1 MPFSSRLMTSPT
13 SSTEHPDRAVAAR
26 RPWHATPWAASALAI
41 GLVCIVAAWTGVWG
55 VMRRPLW
62 LDEIVTQLIAN
73 APGGIWDAMRAG
85 ADFQP
90 PLHYMLVRFTDA
102 LAGGASPV
110 ATRFVSLIA
119 AVLTLG
125 ALAWTWRASL
135 SLAATIAG
143 VLALAAHPLFLG
155 QAFEARPYA
164 LWILASALT
173 AMALRH
179 HPRGWLVAAAAV
191 LLCVTH
197 YFGVLSLVAI
207 GAGVSVFALA
217 TRMPGRAFVRLTAPM
232 LAGALAL
239 AACLPLARAQLAAT
253 GGRSWVSAPTA
264 ADVAFFLR
272 FPWGWRPAAFVIVAA
287 VLLVIARRIPYVAAR
302 WPASGRPLPTVT
314 DIALFSTL
322 LVPVLVVAV
331 SVLYKPVLV
340 LRYAAPATL
349 AVATLTAF
357 AVEVFP
363 RPARWVAVLWLLR
376 AAVFSFNSA
385 ATGARTSVA
394 LLAGEMDAVQ
404 HIGALGVPTIS
415 PIRQDAY
422 RASELAADGPAVAW
436 VSLSDSLLER
446 SAAQAGVGLTR
457 EMLLVER
464 DFGHAVQRT
473 FHFPNVVT
481 LEQARL
487 DTAVALLRDPAYA
500 AADSIWLPGRRACP
514 VSNRLVVFAVPSAAL
529 RCDLLRAGAQA
540 GPRR

>member
-1 MPFSSRLMTSPT
+1 MSP
-13 SSTEHPDRAVAAR
+13 EHSDAAGGAR
-26 RPWHATPWAASALAI
+26 HPWHATPWGASLLAV
-41 GLVCIVAAWTGVWG
+41 GVVCTIAAWTGVWG

-73 APGGIWDAMRAG
+73 APDGLWAAMRAG

-90 PLHYMLVRFTDA
+90 PLHYALVRFTDT
-102 LAGGASPV
+102 LAGGASPA

-125 ALAWTWRASL
+125 AVAWAWRASL

-143 VLALAAHPLFLG
+143 VLALAAHPLFLA

-164 LWILASALT
+164 LWILATALT
-173 AMALRH
+173 AMALRQH
-179 HPRGWLVAAAAV
+179 RGWPVAAAAV

-197 YFGVLSLVAI
+197 YFGVLSLAAI
-207 GAGVSVFALA
+207 GAGVAAFALA
-217 TRMPGRAFVRLTAPM
+217 TRLPGRVFVRRVAP
-232 LAGALAL
+232 LLVGALAL
-239 AACLPLARAQLAAT
+239 VALLPLARAQLAAT
-253 GGRSWVSAPTA
+253 GGRSWVPAPTS
-264 ADVAFFLR
+264 ADVAFFLG
-272 FPWGWRPAAFVIVAA
+272 FPWGWRPAAFLIVAA
-287 VLLVIARRIPYVAAR
+287 ALVMIARCIPSVAAR
-302 WPASGRPLPTVT
+302 WPASARPTPTLT
-314 DIALFSTL
+314 DVALFATL
-322 LVPVLVVAV
+322 LVPVFVVAV
-331 SVLYKPVLV
+331 SFLYKPVLV

-349 AVATLTAF
+349 AIATVTAF
-357 AVEVFP
+357 AVDVFP
-363 RPARWVAVLWLLR
+363 KPVRWLAVLWLLR
-376 AAVFSFNSA
+376 ATFFSFNSA

-404 HIGALGVPTIS
+404 RIGALGVPTIS
-415 PIRQDAY
+415 PMRQEAY
-422 RASELAADGPAVAW
+422 RASLLAAGKPAVAW

-446 SAAQAGVGLTR
+446 TAARPTAGLTR

-464 DFGHAVQRT
+464 DFGQTVQRT
-473 FHFPNVVT
+473 FNFPAVVS
-481 LEQARL
+481 LEEARH

-500 AADSIWLPGRRACP
+500 SADSIWLPGRRACP

>member
-1 MPFSSRLMTSPT
+1 MTST
-13 SSTEHPDRAVAAR
+13 SGSPEPLHAAAR
-26 RPWHATPWAASALAI
+26 RPWHATPWGASALAI
-41 GLVCIVAAWTGVWG
+41 GVVCLIAAWTGLWG
-55 VMRRPLW
+55 AMRRPLW

-90 PLHYMLVRFTDA
+90 PLHYALVRMADA

-110 ATRFVSLIA
+110 ATRCVSLVA
-119 AVLTLG
+119 ALLTLG

-135 SLAATIAG
+135 SLEATIAG

-164 LWILASALT
+164 LWILATALV
-173 AMALRH
+173 AIAVRDS
-179 HPRGWLVAAAAV
+179 RWWLAAAAAV

-207 GAGVSVFALA
+207 GAGVAVFALA
-217 TRMPGRAFVRLTAPM
+217 TRMTGRAFVRRTAPL

-239 AACLPLARAQLAAT
+239 AALLPLASAQLATTA
-253 GGRSWVSAPTA
+253 GRSWVPAPTV

-287 VLLVIARRIPYVAAR
+287 VLLVIARRIPYVAER
-302 WPASGRPLPTVT
+302 WPASARAPLNAT
-314 DIALFSTL
+314 DVALFATL

-340 LRYAAPATL
+340 LRYAAPATI

-357 AVEVFP
+357 AVDVFP
-363 RPARWVAVLWLLR
+363 RPARWLAVLWLLR
-376 AAVFSFNSA
+376 ATFFSFDSA
-385 ATGARTSVA
+385 AMGARNSVA
-394 LLAGEMDAVQ
+394 LLAGEMDAVAR
-404 HIGALGVPTIS
+404 IGALGVPTIS
-415 PIRQDAY
+415 PMRQDAY
-422 RASELAADGPAVAW
+422 RASMLATRGPAVAW
-436 VSLSDSLLER
+436 VSLSDSLIER
-446 SAAQAGVGLTR
+446 SAAAAGTGLTR
-457 EMLLVER
+457 ELLLVER

-481 LEQARL
+481 LEAARL

-500 AADSIWLPGRRACP
+500 GADSIWLPGRRACP
-514 VSNRLVVFAVPSAAL
+514 VSNRLVVFALPAAAL
-529 RCDLLRAGAQA
+529 RCDLLRNADQA